1 MTPFRAMLKFKPGTK
16 TLKISTTGSHEFP
29 LEFGAEVPNMAR
41 MKETWKATQ
50 KVFDAGP
57 KTIVQGGS
65 TEGGG
70 GSVRYFNIPDTV
82 ESVQMV
88 LWSRDLGKR
97 TVKAKIEVL
106 QGPNSIRQLYD
117 LHCGG
122 STQPYHCVIPTPGT
136 GWTIRVIATNYMEFP
151 FEAVVVPYE
160 EMDGAGPYG
169 TMGPASYDLGSGDW
183 YGSDRTTANA
193 ALTGKSN
200 WWEAQSSRPGSGR
213 AY

>member
-1 MTPFRAMLKFKPGTK
+1 MTPYRAMLKFKPGTK
-16 TLKISTTGSHEFP
+16 SLKISTSGSHEFP
-29 LEFGAEVPNMAR
+29 LEFGAEVPNMVR
-41 MKETWKATQ
+41 MKDTWAATQ

-70 GSVRYFNIPDTV
+70 GSVRYFNIPDNV

-122 STQPYHCVIPTPGT
+122 STQPYHNVIPTPGT

-160 EMDGAGPYG
+160 ELSDSEYGYYGPN
-169 TMGPASYDLGSGDW
+169 SYDLGSGEW
-183 YGSDRTTANA
+183 HGADRTTGNSN
-193 ALTGKSN
+193 LSGKSN
-200 WWEAQSSRPGSGR
+200 WWEK
-213 AY
+213 

>member
-1 MTPFRAMLKFKPGTK
+1 MQ
-16 TLKISTTGSHEFP
+16 
-29 LEFGAEVPNMAR
+29 R
-41 MKETWKATQ
+41 MKESWVATQ
-50 KVFDAGP
+50 RVFDMGP

-70 GSVRYFNIPDTV
+70 GSVRYFNIPDNV
-82 ESVQMV
+82 ESCQMV

-106 QGPNSIRQLYD
+106 QGPNSIRQLYN

-160 EMDGAGPYG
+160 ELDDVDGMGYYGPN
-169 TMGPASYDLGSGDW
+169 SYDLGSGDW
-183 YGSDRTTANA
+183 HGPDRTTGNSG
-193 ALTGKSN
+193 LSGRSN
-200 WWEAQSSRPGSGR
+200 WWEK
-213 AY
+213 